1 MTRYVLS
8 IDCGTT
14 SVRSLAFE
22 AGTGRH
28 QVCASEDVALL
39 FPNPGW
45 VELDPD
51 GLADATIRVTRA
63 AFDWVGAQGGT
74 VVAVGLTNMRETAI
88 AWRRSTGQPVYPAI
102 LWMSQQSDPIVAR
115 WRAAGYDSLIRERTG
130 CTNHFFWFGSK
141 VAWLLDTHP
150 EARKLAEDGDLAVG
164 TVDSW
169 LLYRLT
175 GGRSHATDVSN
186 GSRYQ
191 LMSLAGLSWDDELC
205 ETLGI
210 PRRCLPE
217 LRPSES
223 HFGNTDA
230 GLFGQE
236 IPITGIVADQQA
248 SLFGHGCEDKGDVKA
263 TFGTSGV
270 VAVNAG
276 PDATLIDGLVTSV
289 AWEDPSGHTF
299 YEVEGSAF
307 HSGYTI
313 GWLSKRLGTSPPT
326 GLGQSPLGA
335 DERVYVLPSFSE
347 MGAPRWPERSGA
359 AITGL
364 GMDTSN
370 EDIMRAAVEAM
381 AFQAYDLFAAMKA
394 AGANQA
400 TEVAVDGG
408 GAANDYLCQLLAD
421 LFGRDVVRPDVQELT
436 SVGAAKAALRGA
448 GEEAGRYFG
457 QDRDKAQRFRPDS
470 DVSYAQ
476 TGYAEWVRLV
486 ETVLRKP

>member
-1 MTRYVLS
+1 MRRMVLA

-22 AGTGRH
+22 VDSGRH
-28 QVCASEDVALL
+28 EVCASENVPLL
-39 FPNPGW
+39 FPKPGW
-45 VELDPD
+45 VEIDPEV
-51 GLADATIRVTRA
+51 LAEATIRVTRA
-63 AFDWVGAQGGT
+63 GLDWIGQHGAT
-74 VVAVGLTNMRETAI
+74 PVALGLTNMRETAI
-88 AWRRSTGQPVYPAI
+88 AWQRSTKQPVYHGVM
-102 LWMSQQSDPIVAR
+102 WMSQQSDPVVTE
-115 WRAAGYDSLIRERTG
+115 WRAQGLDGLIRERTG

-141 VAWLLDTHP
+141 VAWLLGTHP
-150 EARKLAEDGDLAVG
+150 EARKLAEAGDLGVG

-169 LLYRLT
+169 LLYRLS
-175 GGRSHATDVSN
+175 GGAAHATDVSN

-191 LMSLAGLSWDDELC
+191 LMDLRGLAWDDELC
-205 ETLGI
+205 QALGI
-210 PRRCLPE
+210 PRQCLPD
-217 LRPSES
+217 LRPSEDR
-223 HFGNTDA
+223 FAVTDA
-230 GLFGQE
+230 AVCGQE
-236 IPITGIVADQQA
+236 VPITGIIADQQA

-270 VAVNAG
+270 VAVNCG
-276 PDATLIDGLVTSV
+276 PEATLIDGLVTSV

-313 GWLSKRLGTSPPT
+313 GWLSQRLGTPPPA
-326 GLGQSPLGA
+326 GLDKSPLAA

-347 MGAPRWPERSGA
+347 MGAPRWPERHGA
-359 AITGL
+359 VITGL

-370 EDIMRAAVEAM
+370 DDIMRAGVEAM
-381 AFQAYDLFAAMKA
+381 VFQAYDLFAAMEG

-457 QDRDKAQRFRPDS
+457 QDRSRAQRFKPGAD
-470 DVSYAQ
+470 DAYVKG
-476 TGYAEWVRLV
+476 GYDEWVRLV
-486 ETVLRKP
+486 ETALR